1 LMRAQ
6 KPILTNA
13 EKPRY
18 PKFLTTP
25 AAIWSIIFLY
35 MFSDLLP
42 RYCILGSILGFLTV
56 RHFLLANWRLLFG
69 R

>member
-1 LMRAQ
+1 MAPSGIFSTEIYSADKHSVLMRAQ

-25 AAIWSIIFLY
+25 AAI
-35 MFSDLLP
+35 
-42 RYCILGSILGFLTV
+42 
-56 RHFLLANWRLLFG
+56 
-69 R
+69 